1 MIVKGDF
8 NQLNT
13 ATSIFFKK
21 VVFNLLIL
29 SCMFWGTN
37 ASDYVDAGQSSRMR
51 IYMQDEIA
59 LNGETTIISVPHR
72 VEAGPSSANAY
83 IAPRDKQVRSTG
95 NGNFLYDPRSY
106 SKEFDSVNAFAVADT
121 VLTLCDQ
128 DMNFFKGNKINTVRF
143 NHSYVSWQK
152 RYPLAIYPED
162 DSAEDNAYF
171 LPTSDRG
178 GELHFFPFESPTKG
192 RVYTSNSFDIVAHE
206 TGHAALYYLR
216 PDLNYG
222 SPQTAAFNES
232 FGDLTAIFTI
242 LSLPA
247 FRSELLDETR
257 GDLYN
262 KSFLPLLAEEF
273 GIALHQG
280 KALRE
285 ADNILTVRDLDPA
298 INPEFWEQHS
308 LSRLFTGT
316 IYDVLADTFNS
327 KSRKDDASLTS
338 VGDNLRRLMLLSI
351 IETPYDN
358 PTFASIGATMYNLSL
373 KYNVF
378 NFLNPYIETN
388 FLKRG
393 ITIRDFQKD
402 LSTQDAIYLASLRTS
417 QETYAPHICKSLR
430 MKKERRKSYTSVLAA
445 VEDLFIVDSL
455 LSSLNINAESD
466 LSFSHGYDSRV
477 PQYGQIRTATYPR
490 QIHKKDRGTTP
501 SLKQN
506 GTATIISSSKKVNK
520 EDVSHLSKNSKSRS
534 HFEKSRIKQIVPYTR
549 NNLSDFLHFLKHT
562 KGYNYLTIA
571 KSISQS
577 SNISNAALGQLVSDP
592 NYRPTVDYRNL
603 WSDLRRFYPI
613 AFKEFWKTN

>member
-1 MIVKGDF
+1 MIVKDDF
-8 NQLNT
+8 NQLNA

-21 VVFNLLIL
+21 LVVNLLIL

-37 ASDYVDAGQSSRMR
+37 ASDYVDSGQSSRMR

-59 LNGETTIISVPHR
+59 LNGETTIISIPHM
-72 VEAGPSSANAY
+72 VEYGPSSMNAY
-83 IAPRDKQVRSTG
+83 IAPINKQVGSTG
-95 NGNFLYDPRSY
+95 RGDFLYDPNSNPD
-106 SKEFDSVNAFAVADT
+106 EFVSVNAFTVADT
-121 VLTLCDQ
+121 VLTLYDQ
-128 DMNFFKGNKINTVRF
+128 DVNFFKAKAINTKSFDR
-143 NHSYVSWQK
+143 SYQSWQK

-162 DSAEDNAYF
+162 DSSENNAF
-171 LPTSDRG
+171 FVPTSKSS

-242 LSLPA
+242 LSLPT
-247 FRSELLDETR
+247 FRSELLAETR

-327 KSRKDDASLTS
+327 KSRKDDTSLTS

-402 LSTQDAIYLASLRTS
+402 LSSQDAIYLASLRTS
-417 QETYAPHICKSLR
+417 QETYVPHICKSLK
-430 MKKERRKSYTSVLAA
+430 MKKERRKSYTSALAA
-445 VEDLFIVDSL
+445 VEDLFIVDNL
-455 LSSLNINAESD
+455 LSSLNIHAESD
-466 LSFSHGYDSRV
+466 LSFSRGHDSRLS
-477 PQYGQIRTATYPR
+477 QYDQIRTETYPR
-490 QIHKKDRGTTP
+490 QIHKKDRGATP
-501 SLKQN
+501 SLNKN
-506 GTATIISSSKKVNK
+506 GTATIIFSSKKVNK
-520 EDVSHLSKNSKSRS
+520 EDAS
-534 HFEKSRIKQIVPYTR
+534 HFSKKSKSRIKQIVPYTR
-549 NNLSDFLHFLKHT
+549 NNLSHFLHFLKYT
-562 KGYNYLTIA
+562 NEYNYLTIA
-571 KSISQS
+571 ESISQS
-577 SNISNAALGQLVSDP
+577 SGISNAALGQLERNP
-592 NYRPTVDYRNL
+592 NYRPTVDYENL
-603 WSDLRRFYPI
+603 WSDLKRFYRI
-613 AFKEFWKTN
+613 EFKEFRKTN